1 VEGKGAM
8 EGSHGGEPW
17 VVAWLTEPVSAP
29 TWSVGPDGYHF
40 FLAFPVT
47 RSVFLALLYYGRC

>member
-1 VEGKGAM
+1 M